1 MNPIISP
8 WFIYLLHVCGVAN
21 IIATTLF
28 IIAVTFA
35 VVAIIGW
42 IVTHADEGNYDE
54 ECLGMWRKFVKR
66 SFPIVLVCALLAI
79 AVPSRK
85 TVIWM
90 VVTKHITT
98 DSVQKAIE
106 AGDSVREV
114 IKQDILELIGAVK
127 TEKSKDKN

>member
-8 WFIYLLHVCGVAN
+8 WFIYLLHVCSVAN
-21 IIATTLF
+21 AIAITLF
-28 IIAVTFA
+28 ITAMAFAIVAV
-35 VVAIIGW
+35 IGW
-42 IVTHADEGNYDE
+42 IVTHADEDSYEDG
-54 ECLGMWRKFVKR
+54 CLAMWRKFVKR
-66 SFPIVLVCALLAI
+66 SIPIMLVCALLAI
-79 AVPSRK
+79 TVPSRK

-127 TEKSKDKN
+127 TEKSKDSN